1 MSFGSSTAV
10 CPPAKGPTRSQMFAG
25 GVLPEEESTPLL
37 RSALHRLA
45 QPLMASLCISEFLGN
60 GAGGSLERTLDQEV
74 RRAVGVFLYLQE
86 LLEVRQSSSSVLPVC
101 MTELLKGKLAIL
113 ETDPTRGDLGVITQV
128 PDTLL
133 CNGNLKAL

>member
-10 CPPAKGPTRSQMFAG
+10 CPPAKGLPRSQTFAG
-25 GVLPEEESTPLL
+25 GVLPDEEFTPLL

-60 GAGGSLERTLDQEV
+60 GTGGSLERTLDQEV

-86 LLEVRQSSSSVLPVC
+86 LLEVRRNSSAALPICLTGLVR
-101 MTELLKGKLAIL
+101 EKLAVLAADPAAAGL
-113 ETDPTRGDLGVITQV
+113 EIEVRLPDPPMCRG
-128 PDTLL
+128 
-133 CNGNLKAL
+133 NHKAL